1 MDRLRATFYPGSP
14 SLSLSSI
21 SHIRCDL
28 FRRFPCLLDFLGVL
42 FYSHGAG
49 WISHFFQGSRG
60 GNDTRLHCLG
70 TVEISGFVFVF
81 VFRYT
86 FVTFDS
92 RLSFYSLSLFWLV
105 HRFMGMG
112 DM

>member
-1 MDRLRATFYPGSP
+1 MGRDGY
-14 SLSLSSI
+14 
-21 SHIRCDL
+21 HI
-28 FRRFPCLLDFLGVL
+28 
-42 FYSHGAG
+42 
-49 WISHFFQGSRG
+49 FQGSRG